1 MPTPDGDTSRLIE
14 KGVGD
19 TRTLRFQRDM
29 VRGDYQTYRRASLI
43 CIVGLIIQTFIALL
57 MLIYSTYSG
66 DHAARSASILFGSG
80 VIVWVMLLFV
90 FDQHRRERIEAM
102 EAEQYTTSGGASA
115 SAFSDASDELRV
127 AARRL
132 IFIQKWVIPASGL
145 LFAAINILAGVS
157 RLRSWDYYSSSE
169 TFTYNTNILGAML
182 AIGLAIGVVGFIF
195 ARFVSGMG
203 KVPIWS
209 SLRAGSAQSVAIS
222 MVGVLLA
229 VAAFM
234 ELSLGQMGLKSMTPM
249 IVPIGM
255 IVLGCEVILNLV
267 LDLYRPR
274 KPGEDPRPAF
284 DSRLLGLLAAPD
296 RIAANIGEAVNYQF
310 GVDVTGTWFYQLIS
324 KLVLWLVGMGIAIA
338 WLMTMLVVVEPH
350 ERGLILTNGRVSSP
364 IYSFGER
371 GESDIGPGLHV
382 KLPWPIASYETP
394 VSLSRSAGRQN
405 EVRTTTG
412 VRVLQLAAD
421 RPDSS
426 KTDPIIWTESHTAR
440 EKLNIVQPIQDTEQS
455 SYTAGST
462 QQSQANLSLV
472 AVEVPMHFVVRDVK
486 LFDQFAGPGQREDLL
501 QMIGRRVVTQFL
513 GEWSIDQI
521 LTHNQTP
528 MLGQLR
534 TRLENAYAPLNDGK
548 GPGIEILFVGMQGAH
563 PPIKVAPSFE
573 RVIAARQNR
582 ESMIEDARRIEILTL
597 TEIAGSV
604 ELAEQI
610 VGQLIDL
617 DSDRR
622 ANTGGI
628 EAAQAELEVQKL
640 LETAG
645 GEAGE
650 KLLDASAQRWT
661 RHMTERGRAVLLGGQ
676 QLAFEAS
683 PSLYRSQTYFDALL
697 DAIENARVYLTPG
710 DLESLHVR
718 IDLMDQEAG
727 TDVFAPEA
735 GADMN
740 Q

>member
-1 MPTPDGDTSRLIE
+1 
-14 KGVGD
+14 
-19 TRTLRFQRDM
+19 M

-43 CIVGLIIQTFIALL
+43 CVVGLIIQVFVALML
-57 MLIYSTYSG
+57 LIYSTYSG

-80 VIVWVMLLFV
+80 VIVWAMLLFV

-102 EAEQYTTSGGASA
+102 EAEQYSNAGGASA
-115 SAFSDASDELRV
+115 SAFSDSDDLRV
-127 AARRL
+127 VARRL
-132 IFIQKWVIPASGL
+132 AFIQKWIVPAAGL
-145 LFAAINILAGVS
+145 VFAAINILAGYS
-157 RLRSWDYYSSSE
+157 RLKSWNAFSSAE
-169 TFTYNTNILGAML
+169 TFTYNTRILGATL
-182 AIGLAIGVVGFIF
+182 AIGLSMGVVGFIF

-209 SLRAGSAQSVAIS
+209 NLRAGAAQSVAIS
-222 MVGVLLA
+222 LVGVLLA

-234 ELSLGQMGLKSMTPM
+234 ELSLGQMGLKSLTPM

-255 IVLGCEVILNLV
+255 IVLGCEVIVNLI
-267 LDLYRPR
+267 LDVYRPR
-274 KPGEDPRPAF
+274 KAGEDPRPAF

-310 GVDVTGTWFYQLIS
+310 GVDVTGTWFYQLLS
-324 KLVLWLVGMGIAIA
+324 KLVLWLVGMGVVIA

-364 IYSFGER
+364 IYSFGDR
-371 GESDIGPGLHV
+371 GDGDIGPGLHV
-382 KLPWPIASYETP
+382 KLPWPLATYETP
-394 VSLSRSAGRQN
+394 MSLTRSAGQQ
-405 EVRTTTG
+405 EEIRTTTG
-412 VRVLQLAAD
+412 VRILQLASD
-421 RPDSS
+421 EPD
-426 KTDPIIWTESHTAR
+426 KGKRTPIIWTEQHASR
-440 EKLNIVQPIQDTEQS
+440 EKLNVVQPSRGIEGEEN
-455 SYTAGST
+455 AGSGSKS
-462 QQSQANLSLV
+462 SQANLSLV
-472 AVEVPMHFVVRDVK
+472 AIEVPMHFVVRDVK

-513 GEWSIDQI
+513 GEWPID
-521 LTHNQTP
+521 LVLAHNQTD
-528 MLGQLR
+528 MLEQLR
-534 TRLENAYAPLNDGK
+534 GRLNNAYAQLNEGQ

-563 PPIKVAPSFE
+563 PPLKVAPSYE

-582 ESMIEDARRIEILTL
+582 ESMIEDAGRVEIQTL

-610 VGQLIDL
+610 VEQLKEL
-617 DSDRR
+617 DIQRR
-622 ANTGGI
+622 ANADRTI
-628 EAAQAELEVQKL
+628 IAQTELEVQRL

-650 KLLDASAQRWT
+650 KLLDAGAQRWN
-661 RHMTERGRAVLLGGQ
+661 RHMSERGRAVLLDGQ
-676 QLAFEAS
+676 EQAYAAS
-683 PSLYRSQTYFDALL
+683 PMLYRSQSYFEALL
-697 DAIENARVYLTPG
+697 DSIKNARVYLTPS

-727 TDVFAPEA
+727 TDVFDAEA
-735 GADMN
+735 GVDMN

>member
-1 MPTPDGDTSRLIE
+1 
-14 KGVGD
+14 
-19 TRTLRFQRDM
+19 M
-29 VRGDYQTYRRASLI
+29 VRGDYQTYRRAALI
-43 CIVGLIIQTFIALL
+43 CVVGLVIQTFVALL
-57 MLIYSTYSG
+57 ILIYSIYSG

-80 VIVWVMLLFV
+80 VIVWAMLLFV

-102 EAEQYTTSGGASA
+102 EAEQYTTAGGASA

-145 LFAAINILAGVS
+145 LFAAVNILAGVS
-157 RLRSWDYYSSSE
+157 RLRSWDAYSSSE

-209 SLRAGSAQSVAIS
+209 SLRAGAAQSVAIS

-229 VAAFM
+229 IAAFM
-234 ELSLGQMGLKSMTPM
+234 ELSLGQMGLKSLTPM

-255 IVLGCEVILNLV
+255 IVLGCEVALNLV

-324 KLVLWLVGMGIAIA
+324 KLVIWLLGMGVAIA

-364 IYSFGER
+364 IYSFGDR

-382 KLPWPIASYETP
+382 KWPWPIASYETP
-394 VSLSRSAGRQN
+394 VSLSRAAGKQSAG
-405 EVRTTTG
+405 VRI
-412 VRVLQLAAD
+412 LQLASN
-421 RPDSS
+421 RPDEDKSS
-426 KTDPIIWTESHTAR
+426 PIIWTESHTSR
-440 EKLNIVQPIQDTEQS
+440 EKLNIVQPTQDVEHS
-455 SYTAGST
+455 SSTPGSS

-472 AVEVPMHFVVRDVK
+472 AVEVPMHFVIRDVK

-513 GEWSIDQI
+513 GEWSIDQV

-534 TRLENAYAPLNDGK
+534 TRLENAYAELNEGQ

-563 PPIKVAPSFE
+563 PPLKVAPSFE
-573 RVIAARQNR
+573 RIIAARQNR

-610 VGQLIDL
+610 VGQLSQL
-617 DSDRR
+617 DIDRR
-622 ANTGGI
+622 ANSGNI
-628 EAAQAELEVQKL
+628 QIAEAELQVQKL

-650 KLLDASAQRWT
+650 KLLEASAQRWT

-676 QLAFEAS
+676 LLAYEAS
-683 PSLYRSQTYFDALL
+683 PSLYRSQSYFDALL
-697 DAIENARVYLTPG
+697 DAIKDTRVYLTPG
-710 DLESLHVR
+710 ELKSLHVR

-735 GADMN
+735 GVDMN

>member
-1 MPTPDGDTSRLIE
+1 
-14 KGVGD
+14 
-19 TRTLRFQRDM
+19 M
-29 VRGDYQTYRRASLI
+29 VRGDYQTYRRAALI
-43 CIVGLIIQTFIALL
+43 CVVGLVIQVFVALL

-66 DHAARSASILFGSG
+66 DYAARTASVLFGAG

-102 EAEQYTTSGGASA
+102 EAEQFATSGGVSA
-115 SAFSDASDELRV
+115 SAFSGAEDELRV

-132 IFIQKWVIPASGL
+132 AFIQKWIVPAGSL
-145 LFAAINILAGVS
+145 LFSAILIIAGVL
-157 RLRSWDYYSSSE
+157 RLGGWNAYSSSE
-169 TFTYNTNILGAML
+169 TFIYNTRYLGATL

-203 KVPIWS
+203 KEPVWAN
-209 SLRAGSAQSVAIS
+209 LRAGAAQSVAIS

-229 VAAFM
+229 VAAFL
-234 ELSLGQMGLKSMTPM
+234 ELSLGQMGLKGLTPM

-255 IVLGCEVILNLV
+255 VVLGIEVVLNLV
-267 LDLYRPR
+267 LDVYRPR

-324 KLVLWLVGMGIAIA
+324 KLIVWLVGMGIVIA
-338 WLMTMLVVVEPH
+338 WIMTMLVVVEPH

-364 IYSFGER
+364 IYSFGDR
-371 GESDIGPGLHV
+371 GESDIGPGLHI
-382 KLPWPIASYETP
+382 KLPWPFATYETP
-394 VSLSRSAGRQN
+394 VSYSRSGRDQQ

-412 VRVLQLAAD
+412 VRVLQLASNP
-421 RPDSS
+421 PDKGKSG
-426 KTDPIIWTESHTAR
+426 PIIWTESHTSR
-440 EKLNIVQPIQDTEQS
+440 EKLNIVLPTRDIDEPDSVNSLAT
-455 SYTAGST
+455 T
-462 QQSQANLSLV
+462 QADLSLL
-472 AVEVPMHFVVRDVK
+472 AIEVPVHFVVRDVK

-501 QMIGRRVVTQFL
+501 QMIGRRVVSQFL
-513 GEWSIDQI
+513 GEWSVDQI
-521 LTHNQTP
+521 LRHNQTD
-528 MLGQLR
+528 MADQLR
-534 TRLENAYAPLNDGK
+534 DRIEAAYAALNEGQ
-548 GPGIEILFVGMQGAH
+548 GPGIDILFVGLQGSH
-563 PPIKVAPSFE
+563 PPMKVAPSFE

-582 ESMIEDARRIEILTL
+582 ESMIEDASRVEIATL

-610 VGQLIDL
+610 VAQLKEL
-617 DSDRR
+617 DTQRR
-622 ANTGGI
+622 AG
-628 EAAQAELEVQKL
+628 ADQAVLTSIELEVQRL

-650 KLLDASAQRWT
+650 RLLSAGAQRWT
-661 RHMTERGRAVLLGGQ
+661 RHMTERGRAVLLEGQ
-676 QLAFEAS
+676 ELAYNAS
-683 PSLYRSQTYFDALL
+683 PSLYKSQNYFNALL
-697 DAIENARVYLTPG
+697 EAIENARVYLTPG
-710 DLESLHVR
+710 DLDSLHIR
-718 IDLMDQEAG
+718 MDLMDQEVGA
-727 TDVFAPEA
+727 DVFDPEI

>member
-1 MPTPDGDTSRLIE
+1 M
-14 KGVGD
+14 
-19 TRTLRFQRDM
+19 RFQEAM
-29 VRGDYQTYRRASLI
+29 VRGDYQTYRRAALI
-43 CIVGLIIQTFIALL
+43 CVVGLVIQFVIALL

-66 DHAARSASILFGSG
+66 DHAARTASILFGAG

-102 EAEQYTTSGGASA
+102 EAEQFASSGGVSA
-115 SAFSDASDELRV
+115 SAFSGAEDDLRV

-132 IFIQKWVIPASGL
+132 AFIQKWIIPASSLIFSIIL
-145 LFAAINILAGVS
+145 LLSGFL
-157 RLRSWDYYSSSE
+157 RLRSWNEYSAPE
-169 TFTYNTNILGAML
+169 TFTYNTLYLGATL

-203 KVPIWS
+203 KEPIWAN
-209 SLRAGSAQSVAIS
+209 LRAGAAQSVAIS
-222 MVGVLLA
+222 LVGVLLA
-229 VAAFM
+229 ISAFL
-234 ELSLGQMGLKSMTPM
+234 ELSLGQMGLKSLTPI

-255 IVLGCEVILNLV
+255 MVLGVEVILNLI
-267 LDLYRPR
+267 LDVYRPR

-324 KLVLWLVGMGIAIA
+324 KLVLWLIAMGVVIA

-364 IYSFGER
+364 IYSFGDR

-382 KLPWPIASYETP
+382 KLPWPFAAYETP
-394 VSLSRSAGRQN
+394 VSYSRTGREQQ

-412 VRVLQLAAD
+412 VRILQLATNA
-421 RPDSS
+421 PDSD
-426 KTDPIIWTESHTAR
+426 KDTPIIWTKTHSSR
-440 EKLNIVQPIQDTEQS
+440 EKLNIVLPIQSDDTVDTTGEFDS
-455 SYTAGST
+455 SKD
-462 QQSQANLSLV
+462 LSLI
-472 AVEVPMHFVVRDVK
+472 AVEVPVHFVVRDVK

-501 QMIGRRVVTQFL
+501 QMIGRRVVSQFL
-513 GEWSIDQI
+513 GEWSVDQI
-521 LTHNQTP
+521 LRHNQTN
-528 MLGQLR
+528 MVEQLR
-534 TRLENAYAPLNDGK
+534 ARLEAAYAPLNDGQ
-548 GPGIEILFVGMQGAH
+548 GPGIEILYVGLQGAH
-563 PPIKVAPSFE
+563 PPQKVAPSFE

-582 ESMIEDARRIEILTL
+582 ESMIEDASRIEIATL

-610 VGQLIDL
+610 VAQLNELEDQ
-617 DSDRR
+617 RR
-622 ANTGGI
+622 AGADQSVLTSI
-628 EAAQAELEVQKL
+628 ELEVQRL

-650 KLLDASAQRWT
+650 KLLSAGAQRWT
-661 RHMTERGRAVLLGGQ
+661 RHMTERGRAVLLEGQ
-676 QLAFEAS
+676 EQAYNAS
-683 PSLYRSQTYFDALL
+683 PSLYKSQNYFDALL
-697 DAIENARVYLTPG
+697 DAIKSARVYLTPG
-710 DLESLHVR
+710 DLENLRVR
-718 IDLMDQEAG
+718 MDLMDQEAG
-727 TDVFAPEA
+727 ADVFDPEI

>member
-1 MPTPDGDTSRLIE
+1 
-14 KGVGD
+14 
-19 TRTLRFQRDM
+19 M
-29 VRGDYQTYRRASLI
+29 VRGDYQTYRRAALI
-43 CIVGLIIQTFIALL
+43 CVVGLIIQILVALL
-57 MLIYSTYSG
+57 ILIYSTYSG

-102 EAEQYTTSGGASA
+102 EAEQYTTSGGATA
-115 SAFSDASDELRV
+115 SAFSDANDELRV

-132 IFIQKWVIPASGL
+132 VFIQKWVIPASGL
-145 LFAAINILAGVS
+145 LFAAINIFAGIA
-157 RLRSWDYYSSSE
+157 RLRSWDSYSSSE

-229 VAAFM
+229 IAAFM
-234 ELSLGQMGLKSMTPM
+234 ELSLGQTGLKSLTPT

-255 IVLGCEVILNLV
+255 IVLGCEVILNLI

-274 KPGEDPRPAF
+274 KTGEDPRPAF

-310 GVDVTGTWFYQLIS
+310 GVDVTGTWFYQLLS
-324 KLVLWLVGMGIAIA
+324 KLVLWLVGMGVAIA

-364 IYSFGER
+364 IYSFGDR

-382 KLPWPIASYETP
+382 KMPWPFASYETP
-394 VSLSRSAGRQN
+394 VSFSRSAGKQN

-412 VRVLQLAAD
+412 VRILQLASN
-421 RPDSS
+421 RPDAD
-426 KTDPIIWTESHTAR
+426 KNDPIIWTESHTSR
-440 EKLNIVQPIQDTEQS
+440 EKLNIVQPIRDTEQANFTTGS
-455 SYTAGST
+455 GST
-462 QQSQANLSLV
+462 QQTQANFALV

-513 GEWSIDQI
+513 GEWPIDQI

-534 TRLENAYAPLNDGK
+534 TRLENAYAPLNDGQ

-563 PPIKVAPSFE
+563 PPLKVAPSFE
-573 RVIAARQNR
+573 RVISARQNR
-582 ESMIEDARRIEILTL
+582 ESMIEDAQRIEILTL

-610 VGQLIDL
+610 VERLGNLDTDRRD
-617 DSDRR
+617 DSDSTQI
-622 ANTGGI
+622 A
-628 EAAQAELEVQKL
+628 EAELEVQKL

-650 KLLDASAQRWT
+650 KLLQASAQRWT
-661 RHMTERGRAVLLGGQ
+661 RHMSERGRAVLLSGQ
-676 QLAFEAS
+676 QLAFDAS
-683 PSLYRSQTYFDALL
+683 PSLYRSQSYFDALL
-697 DAIENARVYLTPG
+697 DAIEHARVYLTPS

-727 TDVFAPEA
+727 TDVFAPES